1 MQIEKALIN
10 NRLRVLKISRKF
22 GISTIYIFCCNL
34 PVKFLKRSL
43 LFNSFYCLFCLLT
56 KLDGSKT
63 KTAINVKISVLVIFV
78 EAIIYFLL
86 YNLHDCTSETIV
98 KEIGIKYLNWTQQ
111 VNIGIQYFRDEQ
123 SFIQLSSKFS
133 YQARINNQ
141 FISQDLLVDVQ
152 HVVTDYAIIHFNTA
166 TSNFQQ
172 QNTTLLR
179 LQDQSIATSS
189 FQDQNITMSSD
200 NRQLYATV
208 PVFSL
213 AALNIRVENL
223 TFLLQYP
230 ILLKGKR

>member
-78 EAIIYFLL
+78 EAI
-86 YNLHDCTSETIV
+86 V

-166 TSNFQQ
+166 TSRFQQ

-189 FQDQNITMSSD
+189 LQDQNITMSSD